1 MDRPELE
8 RRVTDAVRRHFVEKL
23 ERPELLNRIGD
34 NIVVF
39 NFITPEAANEI
50 FEHQLRRILARVERH
65 DATRIRVLDEVREQL
80 RGLVTADPSFGGR
93 GIGSFL
99 ETSFVNPL
107 ARGLFAQGADA
118 PTRQVV
124 TEVARSGA
132 EWVLSLRPDE
142 EPGSG
147 G

>member
-80 RGLVTADPSFGGR
+80 RGLATADLSFGGR

-99 ETSFVNPL
+99 ETSFINPP
-107 ARGLFAQGADA
+107 GQG
-118 PTRQVV
+118 PV
-124 TEVARSGA
+124 RSG
-132 EWVLSLRPDE
+132 
-142 EPGSG
+142 G
-147 G
+147 GCASW